1 MHLSSH
7 KIVPICFL
15 LLRFPFVVTHF
26 AAFIV
31 SSSSSLSSTK
41 EITMRDDYQP
51 FGACASPSMSIFP
64 NLIHFPSLMTFCIHC
79 VRPHQACAYVFA
91 FQPTTTKGK
100 KWFSPKMNCQ
110 SITFHFSWF
119 QLENFDFDF
128 SRARVSSPLD
138 VTHSPPPLSLSRQ
151 HFVGLGTSV
160 WMFEWRVCVCAW
172 VECLTEI
179 EVFQIVVAAIPNHI
193 QKNSS
198 IDPNNCCLLC
208 VSKYYMLVGKDTI
221 NAASINTFFMVVRQ
235 AHFMHYL
242 I

>member
-15 LLRFPFVVTHF
+15 LLRFSFVVTHF

-91 FQPTTTKGK
+91 FQPTTTKEKKMIFTQNELSINNISFFMISVGK
-100 KWFSPKMNCQ
+100 FWFWFFTCACFVSPWCH
-110 SITFHFSWF
+110 S
-119 QLENFDFDF
+119 
-128 SRARVSSPLD
+128 
-138 VTHSPPPLSLSRQ
+138 SPPPLSLSRQ

-160 WMFEWRVCVCAW
+160 CMFEWRVCVCAW